1 MHLVR
6 GTLRPLCT
14 PVFLIYAQ
22 RYCTIYMALRP
33 PELESSFWPPS
44 IPSEDSGWTS
54 SVYRRLKAYPPIAML
69 QLFGAEEAGCALAI
83 CPLSLKD

>member
-33 PELESSFWPPS
+33 PELEQSSPPPS
-44 IPSEDSGWTS
+44 IPSFCLLN
-54 SVYRRLKAYPPIAML
+54 VLICNLLKPPPPI
-69 QLFGAEEAGCALAI
+69 I
-83 CPLSLKD
+83 